1 MAFIDL
7 AVFPPPE
14 AIEPLG
20 FEAILAA
27 ILSDAS
33 TRFDAAG
40 IAYDVGALET
50 DPVKIV
56 AEAAAYREM
65 LLRARINDAVRSN
78 LLAFATGSDLDHL
91 AAFYDATR
99 MEGEADERFRLRTLL
114 AVQGRST
121 GGTEP
126 RYRAVALGVS
136 LRVADAAVY
145 RVGSTPLIQIAV
157 TATDNNGV
165 ADPALLAAVLAAVNA
180 PAVRMVNDTIEVL
193 AAVRDVVDVAARIW
207 LLPEAAGSLIE
218 ALVPAL
224 RADWA
229 AEAGLGFDMTREWLM
244 ARLMKTGVQRVEI
257 AAPSS
262 NIAVPPSRAI
272 SLGAIT
278 LTLAGRDR

>member
-1 MAFIDL
+1 MAAIDL
-7 AVFPPPE
+7 AAFPPPE
-14 AIEPLG
+14 AIETLD

-27 ILSDAS
+27 VMADAQA
-33 TRFDAAG
+33 RFDAAG

-56 AEAAAYREM
+56 AEAAAYREL
-65 LLRARINDAVRSN
+65 LLRARINDALRSN
-78 LLAFATGSDLDHL
+78 LLAFSRGADLDHL
-91 AAFYDATR
+91 AAFYDALR
-99 MEGEADERFRLRTLL
+99 LPGEDDERFRLRTQLTI
-114 AVQGRST
+114 QGRST
-121 GGTEP
+121 AGTEP
-126 RYRAVALGVS
+126 RYRSIALGAS

-165 ADPALLAAVLAAVNA
+165 ADAALLALVAAAVNA

-193 AAVRDVVDVAARIW
+193 AAVRDVVHISARVW
-207 LLPEAAGSLIE
+207 LLPEAPGSLIE

-229 AEAGLGFDMTREWLM
+229 AEAGLGFDLTREWLA

-257 AAPSS
+257 LTP
-262 NIAVPPSRAI
+262 IANLVVPPYRAI
-272 SLGAIT
+272 SLGAIS

>member
-1 MAFIDL
+1 MAIIDL

-14 AIEPLG
+14 AIETLD
-20 FEAILAA
+20 FETILAEVMA
-27 ILSDAS
+27 DAQA
-33 TRFDAAG
+33 RFDTAG

-56 AEAAAYREM
+56 AEAATYREI
-65 LLRARINDAVRSN
+65 LLRARINDAVRSF
-78 LLAFATGSDLDHL
+78 LLAFARGADLDHL
-91 AAFYDATR
+91 AAFYDAVR
-99 MEGEADERFRLRTLL
+99 LPDELDDRFRLRTQLE
-114 AVQGRST
+114 VQGRST

-126 RYRAVALGVS
+126 RYRAVALGAS

-145 RVGSTPLIQIAV
+145 RVGTTPLIQIAV

-165 ADPALLAAVLAAVNA
+165 ADTALLAAVAAAVNA

-193 AAVRDVVDVAARIW
+193 AAVRNIVDVAAKVW

-229 AEAGLGFDMTREWLM
+229 AEAGLGFDLTREWLA

-257 AAPSS
+257 LTP
-262 NIAVPPSRAI
+262 IANLTVPPSQAI
-272 SLGAIT
+272 SLGNIA